1 MHIRDRIVAFRRV
14 KASAIKSHPRNWRTH
29 PKRQREALKG
39 ILAEVGYADALL
51 TRELPDGSLQ
61 LVDGHLRAETTPDM
75 EVPVLVLDLDE
86 QEAAKLLV
94 SLDPLAAMAGSDGD
108 RLEALLA
115 EVKTSDEALGR
126 MIRDLARD
134 AGIETNTPLEDD
146 AAPEPPE
153 VAVTQPGDLWIL
165 DRHRLLCGDSTKR
178 EDVERLMNGA
188 RASLMATDPPYLV
201 DYSGGNHP
209 QSWHNHPE
217 TRDKSW
223 DEYRDPKASSDFFY
237 AFLRL
242 ALDVALRENVAIY
255 QWHASRRQ
263 ALVEEAWSRA
273 GLLVHQQ
280 IIWNKARPI
289 LTHSHYMWQHEPCF
303 YGWVEGEPPALRPD
317 PCLTTVWQIDQKEAQ
332 DGIHPTQKPLEIFAI
347 PIRSHTRPGDIV
359 YEPFCGSG
367 SQIIAAEKLG
377 RRCFA
382 MELEPKFVD
391 AAVARWQRV
400 AGKVALNET
409 HPERRIY

>member
-1 MHIRDRIVAFRRV
+1 M
-14 KASAIKSHPRNWRTH
+14 KASVIKPHPRNWRTH

-61 LVDGHLRAETTPDM
+61 LIDGHLRAETTPDM
-75 EVPVLVLDLDE
+75 EVPVLVLDLNE
-86 QEAAKLLV
+86 EEAAKLLV
-94 SLDPLAAMAGSDGD
+94 TLDPLAAMAGSDGD
-108 RLEALLA
+108 RLESLLA

-134 AGIETNTPLEDD
+134 AGIETSTPLEDD
-146 AAPEPPE
+146 VALEPPE
-153 VAVTQPGDLWIL
+153 VAVTQPGDLWL
-165 DRHRLLCGDSTKR
+165 MDGHRLLAGDSTKA
-178 EDVERLMNGA
+178 EDVERLMAGE

-209 QSWHNHPE
+209 QSWHNRPDVK
-217 TRDKSW
+217 DKHW
-223 DEYRDPKASSDFFY
+223 DSYKDPAASSDFFY

-303 YGWVEGEPPALRPD
+303 YGWVEGKPPALRPD
-317 PCLTTVWQIDQKEAQ
+317 PCLTTMWRVDQKDSQ
-332 DGIHPTQKPLEIFAI
+332 DGIHPTQKPLELFAI
-347 PIRSHTRPGDIV
+347 PIRSHTRPGEV
-359 YEPFCGSG
+359 
-367 SQIIAAEKLG
+367 
-377 RRCFA
+377 
-382 MELEPKFVD
+382 
-391 AAVARWQRV
+391 
-400 AGKVALNET
+400 
-409 HPERRIY
+409 